1 MSKVTDKPTTT
12 ELTTD
17 SSTEESNV
25 DRLIRLSNSVSA
37 RQRESEA
44 ERMARLVRERGWTR
58 EELYERGSRDDDK
71 A

>member
-1 MSKVTDKPTTT
+1 MNKVTDKPTT
-12 ELTTD
+12 EP
-17 SSTEESNV
+17 STEESNV

-37 RQRESEA
+37 RQREREA
-44 ERMARLVRERGWTR
+44 ERMARVVRERGWTR

>member
-1 MSKVTDKPTTT
+1 MNKDTDKPPTT
-12 ELTTD
+12 EPTTD

-37 RQRESEA
+37 RQREREA

-58 EELYERGSRDDDK
+58 EELYERGSRSTD
-71 A
+71 